1 MSNQLPGARLSFR
14 IAMFAGGLGLIGL
27 VAEPMHGLF
36 AVLLWAAAAAFLY
49 QSVLHKKDPIT
60 LRRRRFGYGV
70 AALAAGILL
79 WIGVVATLA
88 TPLIVLA
95 AVCGALG
102 VIALLGSP
110 ADSYPE

>member
-1 MSNQLPGARLSFR
+1 MSNQLPGAKLSFR

-27 VAEPMHGLF
+27 VAEPMHGLLALVSW
-36 AVLLWAAAAAFLY
+36 AVAATFFFQALFRK
-49 QSVLHKKDPIT
+49 QDPVS
-60 LRRRRFGYGV
+60 LRRRRFGYAV
-70 AALAAGILL
+70 AALIAGVLL

-88 TPLIVLA
+88 TPLMVLA